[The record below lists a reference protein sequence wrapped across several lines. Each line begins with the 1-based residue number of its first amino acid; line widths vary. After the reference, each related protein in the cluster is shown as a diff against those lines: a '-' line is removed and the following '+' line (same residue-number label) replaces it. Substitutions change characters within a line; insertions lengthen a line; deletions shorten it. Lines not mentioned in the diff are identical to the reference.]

1 MPYYFNIYVTT
12 CMCMSICFTFMIMI
26 SSANFNLFY
35 SLIKGAAV
43 ISLFYESVL
52 KTCGSV
58 GVHIAY
64 GEVSKGKSNAAKI
77 ALAAACNLSHGFQTY
92 LSDSVARQHLSG
104 ALPFVFDDPSNNAV
118 LKQILINAFGGAEMA
133 TQRSHFSARCV
144 PIVTAN
150 TFAVDELTEVD
161 PR

>member
-1 MPYYFNIYVTT
+1 MLTN
-12 CMCMSICFTFMIMI
+12 
-26 SSANFNLFY
+26 
-35 SLIKGAAV
+35 
-43 ISLFYESVL
+43 
-52 KTCGSV
+52 CGSV
-58 GVHIAY
+58 AVQIAF
-64 GEVSKGKSNAAKI
+64 GEISRGKSNAAKI
-77 ALAAACNLSHGFQTY
+77 ALAAACNLQHGFQTY

-104 ALPFVFDDPSNNAV
+104 ALPFVLDDPSNNTI

-144 PIVTAN
+144 PIITAN